1 MPFTILALSGGGY
14 LGLHEAVLLRELER
28 ALHRPIA
35 ESFDLICGSSIGAV
49 AAMALAIG
57 TPARDIEAGF
67 LRHGESIFPGHRW
80 RAIRPLAYLS
90 SIRYMFRSRYR
101 SEAIGETVDAIVG
114 KNRTL
119 SMAKTRLAIPVIN
132 VSTGKLELIK
142 TPHSTRNW
150 YYADLLMSEIA
161 IAATAAP
168 TYFPLAN
175 LRDQLY
181 VDAGIFANSPGM
193 FALHEASHYCKIPA
207 TDIHVLSLGTNV
219 AAARHTSRERCSL
232 GALGW
237 LKGGRLYTTMSSAQR
252 ELSNNI
258 LHHVLDDRYHRIEGT
273 PDPTGDAL
281 LQFDNASLAASK
293 RLTELAE
300 RAWSEAYANAPTK
313 AFIEMLRRH
322 DVDSSWRSTDVTFQ
336 PPNLPAELDFEIS
349 ASPLSP

>member
-49 AAMALAIG
+49 AAMALAVG

-67 LRHGESIFPGHRW
+67 LRHGENIFPGHRW

-119 SMAKTRLAIPVIN
+119 SMANTRVVIPVIN

-142 TPHSTRNW
+142 TPHSPRNW
-150 YYADLLMSEIA
+150 YCADLQLSEIA

-193 FALHEASHYCKIPA
+193 FALHEASHYCKIPTA
-207 TDIHVLSLGTNV
+207 DIHVLSLGTNV
-219 AAARHTSRERCSL
+219 AAARHTSRERRSL

-252 ELSNNI
+252 ELSNNM

-281 LQFDNASLAASK
+281 LQFDNASLVASR

-300 RAWSEAYANAPTK
+300 RAWSEAYANASIK
-313 AFIEMLRRH
+313 AFIEMLRGH
-322 DVDSSWRSTDVTFQ
+322 AVDRTWRSTEVPREQDHLQDYTARV
-336 PPNLPAELDFEIS
+336 LRALRDKH
-349 ASPLSP
+349 